1 MANPFTIEIFATS
14 GDPAGI
20 RVVTKTNWSGAGI
33 VFPRELTNEAIK
45 EDHAKRPGVYVLVGD
60 LAEETV
66 YVGEADPV
74 SVRLKQQLAKD

>member
-45 EDHAKRPGVYVLVGD
+45 KTMPNVR
-60 LAEETV
+60 
-66 YVGEADPV
+66 V
-74 SVRLKQQLAKD
+74 SMFW